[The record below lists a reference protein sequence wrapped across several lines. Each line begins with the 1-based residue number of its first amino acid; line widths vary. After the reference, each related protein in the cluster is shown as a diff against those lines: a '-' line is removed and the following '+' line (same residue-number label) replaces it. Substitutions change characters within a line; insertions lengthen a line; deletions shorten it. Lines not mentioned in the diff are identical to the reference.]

1 MSVILDSNPKNKNG
15 IGMGIKIGQTVGANK
30 TGGKC
35 LKKWIKSDRK
45 SIIYNREWVILKQGI
60 RNILQKTAQIKI
72 GQEVGKCLTGGIS
85 KIGVGE
91 NVKQN

>member
-35 LKKWIKSDRK
+35 LKKWIKSDR
-45 SIIYNREWVILKQGI
+45 
-60 RNILQKTAQIKI
+60 
-72 GQEVGKCLTGGIS
+72 
-85 KIGVGE
+85 
-91 NVKQN
+91 